1 MHLRSGDLKE
11 WRADFQNPSRISLL
25 SIPITNHESGRHVD
39 IRKCPYPLASGSEAC
54 PSFRTPRSFNL
65 TNCLSDDKFAT
76 LRNTLD
82 WSRLMNTSLPSQS
95 PSKFCQSFPL
105 WLRWSSICTLFVSF
119 GFLSLSFFAY
129 GRHSILSASLIP
141 TLLVTLSFAAFL
153 NIYSLWHFRNEHRKV
168 DQAFR
173 DTDCEFSS
181 IFRNVLD
188 GILIAGDAGDCLD
201 ANPAA
206 AAILRGSRNNLI
218 GQSVGRFLLDMDS
231 FTQGWHSFLQNKHQ
245 RGRARLVAGDGT
257 TLYVDFTAAANY
269 LPGRHLLILCDVT
282 ERTHAEFS
290 LRKSE
295 ERFQQMAS
303 NIQEIFWMMDATTQ
317 EITYVNEAYA
327 TLTGHS
333 LESLRGDPSSYREL
347 IHPEDRIRILSKL
360 QDLANSGL
368 FDEEFRFIRADG
380 EVRWAWAK
388 GFPVRANKATRWLVG
403 TAQDITSR
411 KHAEMQITEH
421 LDAAEAARAEAEA
434 LRKSTLALSQN
445 LAMDSVLDT
454 LLQCMSEMVPFDVA
468 TVLFVEDASNLMV
481 AREVPQLVPRRI
493 GLTFKASENVFL
505 ERVLFEQRAILVADV
520 SRETEWR
527 GVQPLDRIESWLGV
541 PLVAAGTVLGILSLG
556 AQAPH
561 VFAPEHL
568 RLAKS
573 LAVAAAVAIKNA
585 RIHERAEIY
594 AAELEINLRELR
606 ETQKALE
613 HAEHKP
619 SRSRN

>member
-1 MHLRSGDLKE
+1 
-11 WRADFQNPSRISLL
+11 
-25 SIPITNHESGRHVD
+25 
-39 IRKCPYPLASGSEAC
+39 
-54 PSFRTPRSFNL
+54 
-65 TNCLSDDKFAT
+65 
-76 LRNTLD
+76 
-82 WSRLMNTSLPSQS
+82 MNTSLPSQS

-153 NIYSLWHFRNEHRKV
+153 NIYSLWHFRNEHREV

-173 DTDCEFSS
+173 DTDCEFAS
-181 IFRNVLD
+181 IFGNVLD
-188 GILIAGDAGDCLD
+188 GILIADDAGNCLD

-206 AAILRGSRNNLI
+206 AAILRCSRNNLI

-231 FTQGWHSFLQNKHQ
+231 FARGWHSFLQNKHQ

-257 TLYVDFTAAANY
+257 TLDVDFTAAANY

-333 LESLRGDPSSYREL
+333 LESLRANPASYREL
-347 IHPEDRIRILSKL
+347 IHSEDRIRVLSRLK
-360 QDLANSGL
+360 DLANSGL

-388 GFPVRANKATRWLVG
+388 GFTVRANEVIRWLVG

-411 KHAEMQITEH
+411 KQAEMQITEH

-454 LLQCMSEMVPFDVA
+454 LLQCISELVPFDVA

-481 AREVPQLVPRRI
+481 AREAPRAVPKRM

-520 SRETEWR
+520 NRETEWR
-527 GVQPLDRIESWLGV
+527 RIQPRDRIESWLGV
-541 PLVAAGTVLGILSLG
+541 PIIAAGGVLGVLSLG
-556 AQAPH
+556 AHVPN

-594 AAELEINLRELR
+594 ATELEINLRELR
-606 ETQKALE
+606 AAQKALE
-613 HAEHKP
+613 HAVQN
-619 SRSRN
+619 SLRSTEAR

>member
-1 MHLRSGDLKE
+1 MGPELVLNSGHPEASTERFAYRMIDLRPCEVL
-11 WRADFQNPSRISLL
+11 WL
-25 SIPITNHESGRHVD
+25 V
-39 IRKCPYPLASGSEAC
+39 
-54 PSFRTPRSFNL
+54 RS
-65 TNCLSDDKFAT
+65 
-76 LRNTLD
+76 
-82 WSRLMNTSLPSQS
+82 MNTSLPSQS
-95 PSKFCQSFPL
+95 PEKFCPSSPL
-105 WLRWSSICTLFVSF
+105 WLRWSSIGTLLVSF
-119 GFLSLSFFAY
+119 GFLSLSFFAC
-129 GRHSILSASLIP
+129 GRHSISSASLIP

-153 NIYSLWHFRNEHRKV
+153 NIYSLRHFRNGHREV

-173 DTDCEFSS
+173 DADCEFSS

-188 GILIAGDAGDCLD
+188 GILIADDEGDCLD

-206 AAILRGSRNNLI
+206 AAILRCSRNKLI
-218 GQSVGRFLLDMDS
+218 GQSVGRFLLDMESFAPAWNS
-231 FTQGWHSFLQNKHQ
+231 FTQNKHQ

-269 LPGRHLLILCDVT
+269 LPSRHLLILCDVT

-290 LRKSE
+290 LSKSE

-303 NIQEIFWMMDATTQ
+303 NIQEIFWMMDANTL
-317 EITYVNEAYA
+317 EVTYVNEAYA

-333 LESLRGDPSSYREL
+333 LASLRANPSSYREL
-347 IHPEDRIRILSKL
+347 IHSEDRIRVLSKL
-360 QDLANSGL
+360 QDLANSGV

-388 GFPVRANKATRWLVG
+388 GFPVRANNVTRWLVG

-411 KHAEMQITEH
+411 KQSEMQITEH
-421 LDAAEAARAEAEA
+421 LEAAEAARAEAEA

-454 LLQCMSEMVPFDVA
+454 LLQCISELVPFDVA
-468 TVLFVEDASNLMV
+468 TVLFVEDASHLMV
-481 AREVPQLVPRRI
+481 AREAPRVLQKRM
-493 GLTFKASENVFL
+493 GLTFRAAENIFL
-505 ERVLFEQRAILVADV
+505 EKILFEQRAIILRDV
-520 SRETEWR
+520 TAEPEWNA
-527 GVQPLDRIESWLGV
+527 VEPLTRTGSWLGV
-541 PLVAAGTVLGILSLG
+541 PLIAAGNVLGILALG
-556 AQAPH
+556 ACDAE
-561 VFAPEHL
+561 VFGQEHL

-573 LAVAAAVAIKNA
+573 LSVAAAVAINNA

-613 HAEHKP
+613 HSERKP
-619 SRSRN
+619 SRTANL

>member
-1 MHLRSGDLKE
+1 
-11 WRADFQNPSRISLL
+11 
-25 SIPITNHESGRHVD
+25 
-39 IRKCPYPLASGSEAC
+39 
-54 PSFRTPRSFNL
+54 
-65 TNCLSDDKFAT
+65 
-76 LRNTLD
+76 
-82 WSRLMNTSLPSQS
+82 MNTSLRSHS
-95 PSKFCQSFPL
+95 PEKFCPASPL
-105 WLRWSSICTLFVSF
+105 WLRWSSIGALLISL

-129 GRHSILSASLIP
+129 GRHSISSASLIP

-153 NIYSLWHFRNEHRKV
+153 NIYSLRHFRNGHREV

-173 DTDCEFSS
+173 NADCEFSS
-181 IFRNVLD
+181 IFRSVLD
-188 GILIAGDAGDCLD
+188 GILITDDSGICLD

-206 AAILRGSRNNLI
+206 AAILRCSRNELI
-218 GQSVGRFLLDMDS
+218 GQSVARFLMDMDS
-231 FTQGWHSFLQNKHQ
+231 FTRGWNSFLQNKHQ
-245 RGRARLVAGDGT
+245 RGRARLLAGDGT

-282 ERTHAEFS
+282 ERTHTELS

-303 NIQEIFWMMDATTQ
+303 NIQEIFWMMDANTQ
-317 EITYVNEAYA
+317 EVTYVNEAYA

-333 LESLRGDPSSYREL
+333 LATLRANPSSYREL
-347 IHPEDRIRILSKL
+347 IHSEDRIRVLAKL
-360 QDLANSGL
+360 RDLANSGL

-388 GFPVRANKATRWLVG
+388 GFPVRANEVTRWLVG

-481 AREVPQLVPRRI
+481 ARELPRALPKRI

-520 SRETEWR
+520 NRETEWR
-527 GVQPLDRIESWLGV
+527 GVQPLDRIESWLGI
-541 PLVAAGTVLGILSLG
+541 PLVAAGTVLGILSFG
-556 AQAPH
+556 AQDRN

-606 ETQKALE
+606 DTQKALE
-613 HAEHKP
+613 YAEHKFP
-619 SRSRN
+619 GSTNV